1 MKSKKISISLWIN
14 NLDAKIYLDNATPV
28 CDNVYSDDEQEVQMI
43 GVEVTG
49 GLKRDRELADEI
61 VWWCMDML
69 MPRHRNLDV
78 TVKLTKTFEDGA
90 QGFCYQGDDDRDF
103 TIEVDHRLSRAT
115 SKEEFIECIMH
126 EMVHVWQGATGR
138 IKDKFR
144 GGYKKLWKCKDG
156 KYRNYLNT
164 AYEKQPWEVQAYKM
178 QGPLTK
184 TFMKE
189 YDYE

>member
-1 MKSKKISISLWIN
+1 M
-14 NLDAKIYLDNATPV
+14 
-28 CDNVYSDDEQEVQMI
+28 YSDDEQEVQMI

-49 GLKRDRELADEI
+49 GLKKDRELADEI

-103 TIEVDHRLSRAT
+103 TIEIDHRLSRAT

-126 EMVHVWQGATGR
+126 EMVHVWPRVPLVGSKTSFGV
-138 IKDKFR
+138 DT
-144 GGYKKLWKCKDG
+144 
-156 KYRNYLNT
+156 RNSGS
-164 AYEKQPWEVQAYKM
+164 V
-178 QGPLTK
+178 K
-184 TFMKE
+184 TVSIGTI
-189 YDYE
+189 